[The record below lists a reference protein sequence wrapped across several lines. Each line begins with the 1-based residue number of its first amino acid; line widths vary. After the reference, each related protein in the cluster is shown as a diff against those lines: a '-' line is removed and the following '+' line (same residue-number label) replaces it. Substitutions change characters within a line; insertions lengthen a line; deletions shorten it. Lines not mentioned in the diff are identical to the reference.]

1 MSQTEALMQSIQ
13 ELPDGSY
20 EIAFRTPYIFGQI
33 VSYRSV
39 NGAGRGRIVD
49 MVVVEDGSVYYSV
62 ELPSGEVQPGIYPE
76 EILGVESG

>member
-1 MSQTEALMQSIQ
+1 MSQAETLMQSIQ

-20 EIAFRTPYIFGQI
+20 EVAIRTKYIFGQTI
-33 VSYRSV
+33 HYDSM
-39 NGAGRGRIVD
+39 NGQGRGRIVD

-76 EILGVESG
+76 EVVRAEPV